1 MSLDKGVDGSLPPAP
16 FSFHERGSEELRVC
30 VSVSLCVSECEC
42 VCLCAVC
49 VSECESVCDGVC
61 VSV

>member
-1 MSLDKGVDGSLPPAP
+1 MSLDKGADGSLPPAL

-42 VCLCAVC
+42 V
-49 VSECESVCDGVC
+49 SVCGVC
-61 VSV
+61 V